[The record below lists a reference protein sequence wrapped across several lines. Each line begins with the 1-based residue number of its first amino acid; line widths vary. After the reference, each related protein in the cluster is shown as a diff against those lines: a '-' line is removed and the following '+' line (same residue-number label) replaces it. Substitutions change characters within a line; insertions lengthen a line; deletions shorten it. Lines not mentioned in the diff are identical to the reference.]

1 VTSLPTWRASRRAA
15 LISVLSLS
23 ALAWGTGCAALRTRT
38 IPVDTV
44 IDLAPGNDPNA
55 ERVLIV
61 FLPGASDTPADLLK
75 QGFVQQVRQRGIKAD
90 VLLADLHVG
99 YYVGRTAEER
109 LRTDIMEP
117 ARAKGYRQIWLAGIS
132 LGGFGSLLYAQR
144 HEGAIDGIIALA
156 PYIASN
162 SVLAEVN
169 AAGGLNGWNV
179 PIKDGDFERELLRW
193 LKGYG
198 DATQKR
204 PLLYLGYGTEDGFA
218 QTNAA
223 VGALLPKGHMR
234 ATAGGHDW
242 GPWQKL
248 WGEFLDAAPLPR

>member
-1 VTSLPTWRASRRAA
+1 MTTLLRWRASRGATLA
-15 LISVLSLS
+15 VVLTFS
-23 ALAWGTGCAALRTRT
+23 ALASVTGCAGLR
-38 IPVDTV
+38 IPTTPVETV
-44 IDLAPGNDPNA
+44 VDLAPGNAPNA

-61 FLPGASDTPADLLK
+61 FLPGASDTPADLVQ

-90 VLLADLHVG
+90 VVLADLHVG

-109 LRTDIMEP
+109 LRTDIMVP
-117 ARAKGYRQIWLAGIS
+117 ARAKGYRQVWLAGIS

-144 HEGAIDGIIALA
+144 HEGSVDGIIALA

-162 SVLAEVN
+162 SVLAEVS
-169 AAGGLNGWNV
+169 AAGGLRGWNV

-204 PLLYLGYGTEDGFA
+204 PTLYLGYGTEDGFA

-223 VGALLPKGHMR
+223 VGALLPSSHMR
-234 ATAGGHDW
+234 STPGGHDW

-248 WGEFLDAAPLPR
+248 WGEFLDVAPLPR